1 MVNSVIKKL
10 IKFTEIA
17 ILRVIKSPSQ
27 GIVSWLVC
35 QLQKICELES

>member
-1 MVNSVIKKL
+1 MKL

-27 GIVSWLVC
+27 GIISWLMS
-35 QLQKICELES
+35 QLQEICKLET